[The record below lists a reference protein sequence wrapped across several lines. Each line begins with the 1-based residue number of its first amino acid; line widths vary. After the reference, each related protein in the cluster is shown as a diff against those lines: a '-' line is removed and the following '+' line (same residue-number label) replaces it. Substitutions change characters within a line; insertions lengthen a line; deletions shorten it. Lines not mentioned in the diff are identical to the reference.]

1 MLTSLALVGIGAGL
15 VLCAEAILA
24 AMVLRWLM
32 RARPVVAP
40 RATTTAPEEFAIAS
54 HAVVSSAYWPA
65 RES

>member
-1 MLTSLALVGIGAGL
+1 MLTALALIGIGAGI

-24 AMVLRWLM
+24 AMVLRWLL

-40 RATTTAPEEFAIAS
+40 RATSTAPDEFAVAS
-54 HAVVSSAYWPA
+54 TAVVNSAYWPA